1 MHFRLENWNFSLA
14 LKIINHFS
22 LLFAPAIIITNIH
35 SSECEKSAL
44 EDEVK
49 KLYAQETA
57 ATEKSKVRVK
67 RNKQEGERERS
78 ENLFIT
84 FNNSTLLAEK
94 VAIATLQVITAVDRY
109 CRS

>member
-67 RNKQEGERERS
+67 RNKQEGERER
-78 ENLFIT
+78 EVKIY
-84 FNNSTLLAEK
+84 LL
-94 VAIATLQVITAVDRY
+94 LLITALCSRKKLPLQHY
-109 CRS
+109 K